1 MHVLIS
7 PDSYKENINA
17 KAVALAINSGI
28 KTRAP
33 KFSTKLLPMSD
44 GGEGAIELLESL
56 NLGSR
61 VLCSTFDPLMRP
73 IESEYFLF
81 KNKKSAWI
89 ELSKSA
95 GIDLLKKKE
104 KDPKKTTTYGVGILI
119 KDAIEK
125 GCKEIILGIGGSAS
139 NDAGTG
145 LLSALGFNFL
155 DNKNKA
161 IAYGGKGLNSLDKIN
176 PLKIEKLKNISIT
189 IACDVNNPIL
199 GKNGSVEVFSEQ
211 KGASKKDKII
221 LERGLKKFVITVKRY
236 FHRDISLIKG
246 GGAAGGVAAGMFGI
260 LNSKIENGFSILSK
274 LSNLENEIKKS
285 DLIITGEG
293 KIDGQTINGK
303 VPLGIAKIAK
313 KYDKP
318 VICIT
323 GAIEP
328 PIENLY
334 KSGITGIFSIQ
345 QGPNSKKKSFESSE
359 VLIKNCTERIID
371 FYTNI
376 LKL

>member
-28 KTRAP
+28 KNRAP

-81 KNKKSAWI
+81 KNKKRAWI

-104 KDPKKTTTYGVGILI
+104 KDPKKTSTYGVGILI
-119 KDAIEK
+119 KDAIKK

-155 DNKNKA
+155 DMKNKA
-161 IAYGGKGLNSLDKIN
+161 IPYGGKGLNSLDKIN
-176 PLKIEKLKNISIT
+176 PLKIEKLKDISIT

-199 GKNGSVEVFSEQ
+199 GSNGSVEVFSEQ
-211 KGASKKDKII
+211 KGNLRVRQVDQAVFCNESHPPFQHH
-221 LERGLKKFVITVKRY
+221 LQ
-236 FHRDISLIKG
+236 SL
-246 GGAAGGVAAGMFGI
+246 V
-260 LNSKIENGFSILSK
+260 
-274 LSNLENEIKKS
+274 
-285 DLIITGEG
+285 
-293 KIDGQTINGK
+293 
-303 VPLGIAKIAK
+303 
-313 KYDKP
+313 
-318 VICIT
+318 
-323 GAIEP
+323 
-328 PIENLY
+328 
-334 KSGITGIFSIQ
+334 
-345 QGPNSKKKSFESSE
+345 
-359 VLIKNCTERIID
+359 
-371 FYTNI
+371 
-376 LKL
+376 

>member
-81 KNKKSAWI
+81 KNKKRAWI

-155 DNKNKA
+155 DIKNKA
-161 IAYGGKGLNSLDKIN
+161 IPYGGEGLNSLDKIN
-176 PLKIEKLKNISIT
+176 PLKIEKLKDISIT

-199 GKNGSVEVFSEQ
+199 GSNGSVEVFSEQ

-274 LSNLENEIKKS
+274 LSNLENEIKKA

-303 VPLGIAKIAK
+303 VPIGIAKIAK

>member
-81 KNKKSAWI
+81 KNKKRAWI

-371 FYTNI
+371 FYMNI

>member
-1 MHVLIS
+1 M
-7 PDSYKENINA
+7 
-17 KAVALAINSGI
+17 
-28 KTRAP
+28 
-33 KFSTKLLPMSD
+33 
-44 GGEGAIELLESL
+44 
-56 NLGSR
+56 
-61 VLCSTFDPLMRP
+61 
-73 IESEYFLF
+73 
-81 KNKKSAWI
+81 
-89 ELSKSA
+89 
-95 GIDLLKKKE
+95 
-104 KDPKKTTTYGVGILI
+104 
-119 KDAIEK
+119 
-125 GCKEIILGIGGSAS
+125 
-139 NDAGTG
+139 
-145 LLSALGFNFL
+145 
-155 DNKNKA
+155 
-161 IAYGGKGLNSLDKIN
+161 DKIN
-176 PLKIEKLKNISIT
+176 PLKIEKLKDISIT

-199 GKNGSVEVFSEQ
+199 GSNGSVEVFSKQ

-236 FHRDISLIKG
+236 FYKDISLIKG

-274 LSNLENEIKKS
+274 LSNLENEIKKA

-303 VPLGIAKIAK
+303 VPIGIAKIAK

-323 GAIEP
+323 GSIEP

>member
-17 KAVALAINSGI
+17 EAVAQAINSGI
-28 KTRAP
+28 KNRAP
-33 KFSTKLLPMSD
+33 KLSTKLLPMSD

-81 KNKKSAWI
+81 KNKKRAWI

-155 DNKNKA
+155 DIKNKA
-161 IAYGGKGLNSLDKIN
+161 IPYGGEGLNSLDKIN
-176 PLKIEKLKNISIT
+176 PLKIKKLKDISIT

-199 GKNGSVEVFSEQ
+199 GSNGSVEVFSEQ

-236 FHRDISLIKG
+236 FYKDISLIKG

-260 LNSKIENGFSILSK
+260 VNSKIENGFSILSK
-274 LSNLENEIKKS
+274 LSNLENEIKKA

-303 VPLGIAKIAK
+303 VPIGIAKIAK

-318 VICIT
+318 VICIA
-323 GAIEP
+323 GSIDP

-371 FYTNI
+371 FYMNI

>member
-28 KTRAP
+28 KNRAP

-81 KNKKSAWI
+81 KNKKRAWI

-155 DNKNKA
+155 DIKNKA
-161 IAYGGKGLNSLDKIN
+161 IPYGGEGLNSLDKIN
-176 PLKIEKLKNISIT
+176 PLKIEKLKDISIT

-199 GKNGSVEVFSEQ
+199 GSNGSVEVFSKQ

-345 QGPNSKKKSFESSE
+345 QGPNSKKKSFKSSE
-359 VLIKNCTERIID
+359 LLIKNCTERIID
-371 FYTNI
+371 FYMNI